1 MINPSKISQAGALRL
16 LAALAVALLWLQA
29 CGPAV
34 LAAPQRPP
42 RSAES
47 AQPSRPAA
55 TPVVRGAY
63 VPGRPRSYS
72 PGQDYSHCMGRPCAP
87 KITPAP
93 SRNGH

>member
-1 MINPSKISQAGALRL
+1 MIDRTKISQAGALRL

-55 TPVVRGAY
+55 TP
-63 VPGRPRSYS
+63 
-72 PGQDYSHCMGRPCAP
+72 
-87 KITPAP
+87 TPACFNRMAGTCGREWTDHGWDRRELVP
-93 SRNGH
+93 TPTNRRR